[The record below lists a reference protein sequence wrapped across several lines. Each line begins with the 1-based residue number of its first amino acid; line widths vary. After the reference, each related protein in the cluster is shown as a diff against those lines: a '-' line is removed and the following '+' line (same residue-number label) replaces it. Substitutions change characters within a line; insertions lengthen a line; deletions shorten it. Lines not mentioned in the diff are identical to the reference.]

1 MDKIKAAERAEELR
15 NILNKYAYE
24 YYVLDTPSVSDAEYD
39 VLYRELVKI
48 ESEYSDLITPESPTQ
63 RVGDRVLDGF
73 EKFTHN
79 VPLQSLDNV
88 FSEEEVI
95 AFCDKLRAETDT
107 DISFVVEK
115 KIDGL
120 SVALTYIDGIFVSGA
135 TRGDGFVGEDVT
147 ENLRTVKSIPLK
159 LTRKIPKIVVRGE
172 VYMSHK
178 TFERVNDE
186 QEISGLNRFA
196 NPRNAAAGSL
206 RQLDT
211 KIAASRGLDIFIF
224 NLQEI
229 DGVTVKSHSE
239 SLELMKDLGF
249 KVSPGYKCCKSAEE
263 VWQAVCEIGENR
275 GVLEYD
281 IDGAVIKTNEF
292 ALRDMLGTTSKF
304 PKWATAYKFPA
315 EKKKTRLIDIEVN
328 VGRTGVLTPLAIL
341 EPVRLAGSTVSK
353 ATLHN
358 IDFIRE
364 RDIHINDIVTVMKA
378 GDVIPAIVEV
388 DFDERQKDG
397 IERLDF
403 NMPQVCPVCGS
414 PVKRDEDEAA
424 YRCIGIECP
433 AMLYRGIVHFVSRDA
448 MNIDGMGPAVINVL
462 LENNLISS
470 IADIYT
476 LKDKEESLLALDRMG
491 KKSVENMIAAIEK
504 SKENELYRL
513 IFGLGIRH
521 VGVKASKLLT
531 QRFADIY
538 EISEASVEELAGIDD
553 FGLIMAQSVYDFF
566 RTEQAN
572 HIIAQFAEFGLNL
585 KSPEKN
591 ESADMRFSG
600 MTFVLTGTLPTYK
613 RSEAQSIIESM
624 GGKCS
629 GSVSAKTSIVLAGEE
644 AGSKLD
650 KAQKLGIRVIDE
662 EEFRKMIE

>member
-1 MDKIKAAERAEELR
+1 MDKIQAAGRAEELR
-15 NILNKYAYE
+15 EVLNRYAYE
-24 YYVLDTPSVSDAEYD
+24 YYVLDNPSVNDFEYD
-39 VLYRELVKI
+39 VLYRELVSI
-48 ESEYSDLITPESPTQ
+48 EKEYPDLVIPESPTQ

-88 FSEEEVI
+88 FSKEEVI
-95 AFCDKLRAETDT
+95 AFCEKLRADT
-107 DISFVVEK
+107 ESDISFVVEK

-120 SVALTYIDGIFVSGA
+120 SVALTYIDGIFSSGA

-147 ENLRTVKSIPLK
+147 ENLRTIKSIPLK
-159 LTRKIPKIVVRGE
+159 LTRKIPKVVVRGE
-172 VYMSHK
+172 VYMPHK
-178 TFERVNDE
+178 TFEKVNAE
-186 QEISGLNRFA
+186 QELEGLNKFA

-211 KIAASRGLDIFIF
+211 KIAASRALDIFIF

-229 DGVTVKSHSE
+229 EGAEVNSHSE
-239 SLELMKDLGF
+239 SLLLMKELGF
-249 KVSPGYKCCKSAEE
+249 KVSPGYKKCTTVEE
-263 VWQAVCEIGENR
+263 VWEAISEIGESR
-275 GVLEYD
+275 GALEYD
-281 IDGAVIKTNEF
+281 IDGAVIKTDEF
-292 ALRDMLGTTSKF
+292 ELREMLGTTSKF

-315 EKKKTRLIDIEVN
+315 EKKKTRLTDIEVQ

-364 RDIHINDIVTVMKA
+364 RDIYINDIVTVMKA

-388 DFDERQKDG
+388 DFAEREKDG
-397 IERLDF
+397 AERIAF
-403 NMPQVCPVCGS
+403 NMPEVCPVCGS

-433 AMLYRGIVHFVSRDA
+433 AMLQRGIIHFVSRDA
-448 MNIDGMGPAVINVL
+448 MNIDGMGPAVISVL

-476 LKDKEESLLALDRMG
+476 LKDKTEELLSIERMG
-491 KKSVENMIAAIEK
+491 KKSVENMLAAIEK
-504 SKENELYRL
+504 SKKNDLYRL

-521 VGVKASKLLT
+521 IGEKTSKMLT
-531 QRFADIY
+531 EHFADIW
-538 EISEASVEELAGIDD
+538 EISRATVEELSEIDD
-553 FGLIMAQSVYDFF
+553 FGLITAQSVYDFF
-566 RTEQAN
+566 GTEQAA
-572 HIIAQFAEFGLNL
+572 HTLSRFAEYGLNL
-585 KSPEKN
+585 KSPVKD
-591 ESADMRFSG
+591 ESQDMRFKG
-600 MTFVLTGTLPTYK
+600 MNFVLTGTLPTYK
-613 RSEAQSIIESM
+613 RSDAQAIIESF

-629 GSVSAKTSIVLAGEE
+629 GSVSAKTSVVLAGEE
-644 AGSKLD
+644 AGSKLE
-650 KAQKLGIRVIDE
+650 KAQKLGVKIIDE
-662 EEFRKMIE
+662 EEFKKMIE